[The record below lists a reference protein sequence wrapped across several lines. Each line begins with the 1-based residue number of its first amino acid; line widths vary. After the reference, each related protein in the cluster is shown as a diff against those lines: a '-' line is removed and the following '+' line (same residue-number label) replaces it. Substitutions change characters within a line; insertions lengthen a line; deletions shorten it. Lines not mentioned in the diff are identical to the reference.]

1 MLEGMIADEGN
12 GFWEIDGAK
21 TTGSESVGFDS
32 KKARIDAKISKREA
46 SIESVFSDA

>member
-1 MLEGMIADEGN
+1 MLEGVIADEGN
-12 GFWEIDGAK
+12 GFWEIDGVE

-32 KKARIDAKISKREA
+32 KKAGIDAEISKREA